1 METENQTIEESSNAN
16 LPTSNAVEKT
26 IEENYKE
33 EASDV
38 SESKEEVCFFKK
50 VEVSSIIPISVFFSV
65 VNS

>member
-1 METENQTIEESSNAN
+1 MDTENQTIEESSNAN

-33 EASDV
+33 EESDA
-38 SESKEEVCFFKK
+38 SESKEEVCFFKNA
-50 VEVSSIIPISVFFSV
+50 EVSSIIPISVFFSV